1 MPSPDVSLI
10 QGDDPISKRWNP
22 LQANFTSPSEFSG
35 QLGDSKSPLYMDVN
49 APNELLMFPPDASS
63 GMPKFAAAVGLRPQD
78 LFGTCLALFLMIVGA
93 SIAITA
99 VLTVVDW
106 LGTTFCGS
114 AGHGYST
121 DRKDAADVD
130 GMLSFPPERPR
141 AQLTVSLTVRRPW
154 WKFRMGR
161 NSFHGSTL
169 HGNLV
174 RLLILFHFPITTYS
188 CYQLTLDSSIAS
200 ITSKVLAALSFAL
213 LSVLIPSWLLFR
225 VATTSTSKLYDAT
238 RTLLAL
244 GPLYNEFQHESQLFA
259 GMMFA
264 ANLCLGV
271 VVGCGQQSGTAQAI
285 IILVVEVVV
294 TLSTSIWLP
303 WMHGAQMGV
312 ISFIF
317 CVARIIAA
325 VLMVILAR
333 PVRATIRFLSRYL
346 PR

>member
-1 MPSPDVSLI
+1 MDTVPIEKTLLMLMVCSL
-10 QGDDPISKRWNP
+10 SV
-22 LQANFTSPSEFSG
+22 LSG
-35 QLGDSKSPLYMDVN
+35 Q
-49 APNELLMFPPDASS
+49 
-63 GMPKFAAAVGLRPQD
+63 
-78 LFGTCLALFLMIVGA
+78 
-93 SIAITA
+93 
-99 VLTVVDW
+99 
-106 LGTTFCGS
+106 
-114 AGHGYST
+114 
-121 DRKDAADVD
+121 
-130 GMLSFPPERPR
+130 R
-141 AQLTVSLTVRRPW
+141 AQLTASLTVRRPW

-225 VATTSTSKLYDAT
+225 VATSSTSRLYDAT

-244 GPLYNEFQHESQLFA
+244 GPLYNEYQHESQLFA
-259 GMMFA
+259 GMMFV

-333 PVRATIRFLSRYL
+333 PVRASTRFLSQYL

>member
-1 MPSPDVSLI
+1 
-10 QGDDPISKRWNP
+10 
-22 LQANFTSPSEFSG
+22 
-35 QLGDSKSPLYMDVN
+35 
-49 APNELLMFPPDASS
+49 
-63 GMPKFAAAVGLRPQD
+63 
-78 LFGTCLALFLMIVGA
+78 
-93 SIAITA
+93 
-99 VLTVVDW
+99 
-106 LGTTFCGS
+106 
-114 AGHGYST
+114 
-121 DRKDAADVD
+121 
-130 GMLSFPPERPR
+130 
-141 AQLTVSLTVRRPW
+141 
-154 WKFRMGR
+154 MGR

-200 ITSKVLAALSFAL
+200 ITSKALAALSFAF
-213 LSVLIPSWLLFR
+213 LSVLIPAWLLFR

-244 GPLYNEFQHESQLFA
+244 GPLYNEYQHESQLFA

-294 TLSTSIWLP
+294 TLSSSIWLP

-333 PVRATIRFLSRYL
+333 PVRPSIRFLRRYSPRWVGGYRESSRRMDRIYCL
-346 PR
+346 GYPRHRLRGVRPDAHCQSAGGDCAYYSGSTILGFATRSRNRLAWCNGLLCFFQTQQKGKTWCPPV

>member
-1 MPSPDVSLI
+1 MGPPVMGTIPIVKTPPTLMVCSLSVLS
-10 QGDDPISKRWNP
+10 GRRAR
-22 LQANFTSPSEFSG
+22 LTAN
-35 QLGDSKSPLYMDVN
+35 
-49 APNELLMFPPDASS
+49 
-63 GMPKFAAAVGLRPQD
+63 
-78 LFGTCLALFLMIVGA
+78 
-93 SIAITA
+93 
-99 VLTVVDW
+99 
-106 LGTTFCGS
+106 
-114 AGHGYST
+114 
-121 DRKDAADVD
+121 
-130 GMLSFPPERPR
+130 
-141 AQLTVSLTVRRPW
+141 LTVRRPW

-200 ITSKVLAALSFAL
+200 ITSKALAALSFAF

-244 GPLYNEFQHESQLFA
+244 GPLYNEYQHESQLFA

-294 TLSTSIWLP
+294 TLSSSIWLP

-333 PVRATIRFLSRYL
+333 PVCASTRFLGRLLTSLSRWTSEIKQEDGSHIL
-346 PR
+346 SWLSKALSSRRSP